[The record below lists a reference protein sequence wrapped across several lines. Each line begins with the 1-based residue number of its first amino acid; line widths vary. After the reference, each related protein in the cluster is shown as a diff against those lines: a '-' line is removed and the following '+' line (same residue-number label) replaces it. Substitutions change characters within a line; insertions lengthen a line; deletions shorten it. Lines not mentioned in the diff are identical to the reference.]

1 MRGKMRPQTNAVY
14 IIGSLRNPEVP
25 KVAQAL
31 RRVGFDAFDDWY
43 SAGPEADDIWREYEK
58 VRGRGYVEA
67 LQGRHA
73 QEVFDFDRKNLDR
86 CVGGVLVLPA
96 GRSAWA
102 EMGYLRG
109 QGKWVL
115 ALVPEAPERWDV
127 MLNFVTGLYTSLGD
141 LVQYAEEWRLEVPF

>member
-1 MRGKMRPQTNAVY
+1 MREQESVY

-25 KVAQAL
+25 KVAAAL

-43 SAGPEADDIWREYEK
+43 TAGPKADDIWRDYEK
-58 VRGRGYVEA
+58 ARGRGYVEA
-67 LQGRHA
+67 LDGHHA
-73 QEVFDFDRKNLDR
+73 KHVFDFDRHHLNR

-115 ALVPEAPERWDV
+115 ALVPESPERWDI
-127 MLNFVTGLYTSLGD
+127 MLRFATSVHTNLGD
-141 LVQYAEEWRLEVPF
+141 LVREAVGWLPETF